1 MEITQ
6 IEEQLTDKAVQ
17 DLKECSRMMVN
28 VLKNFAENKAGR
40 GNASGLSWPTSRTYN
55 KDWTKYD
62 SVLRTQY
69 TYEYNHLNYND
80 LEKYFFDA
88 IQHAYLDHLVEQKT
102 RTLLSKLELLD

>member
-17 DLKECSRMMVN
+17 DLKECSRMMVD
-28 VLKNFAENKAGR
+28 VLKNFAKDKAGR
-40 GNASGLSWPTSRTYN
+40 NNSSGLSWPTNRTYN

-69 TYEYNHLNYND
+69 TYGYDYLNWHE

-88 IQHAYLDHLVEQKT
+88 IQQAYLDHLVKQKT
-102 RTLLSKLELLD
+102 QTLLSKLELLD